1 MENMS
6 IFDNGIH
13 EIIVLLQF
21 LRMLLPWLVIF
32 GKLIENLIAMNNFKN
47 LEDFMDILVIG
58 QFYETTWKVNCVF
71 RIHLICELLM

>member
-32 GKLIENLIAMNNFKN
+32 GKLIENLIAMDNFKN

-71 RIHLICELLM
+71 